1 MTPPKETF
9 RAAMKL
15 VLVSLLSPAFLL
27 CGTSVAQSV
36 LLPPSY
42 GPYNAIFRSGGAGL
56 TKPVDASDP
65 ILQAA
70 SPWTLY
76 CWFQNDGSQ
85 TSKSGQSLTLLAGV
99 GNPLEEYSRYLG
111 VRDGKPIF
119 WVGEDNVLS
128 STAELP
134 ATGWH
139 FVSATFDGSSVR
151 LYSDGQLVANG
162 KLAMGRVSA
171 NLEMAPD
178 GTPGP
183 NEAPRPDEKKKDLR
197 HFGGRIAW
205 LTLLRTALNETE
217 IRQLAGQVP
226 DPSLIAFEEGSKPWP
241 IQTKE
246 QAGYRAPQDPS
257 SLPKKRRA
265 FFSSGCRA
273 ASAFARNFEPRGEN
287 QWAIEGG
294 WKLTPAPKVSADGS
308 DIAQPGFD
316 SKDWW
321 AGNCAGYGSHHH
333 DRSRSVSRLGLW
345 FE

>member
-1 MTPPKETF
+1 M
-9 RAAMKL
+9 
-15 VLVSLLSPAFLL
+15 
-27 CGTSVAQSV
+27 
-36 LLPPSY
+36 
-42 GPYNAIFRSGGAGL
+42 AGL
-56 TKPVDASDP
+56 TKPVDAADP

-70 SPWTLY
+70 SPGRSIAGFKMTLFAQPVN
-76 CWFQNDGSQ
+76 WD
-85 TSKSGQSLTLLAGV
+85 TSLTLLAGV

-183 NEAPRPDEKKKDLR
+183 NEAPRPDEKKKDAR
-197 HFGGRIAW
+197 HFGGQIAW
-205 LTLLRTALNETE
+205 LTLLRSALSETE
-217 IRQLAGQVP
+217 IRRLAGQVP

-257 SLPKKRRA
+257 SLPKSAAPFSRPVAGPLPPGRA
-265 FFSSGCRA
+265 QLCNRVAKISGQ
-273 ASAFARNFEPRGEN
+273 S
-287 QWAIEGG
+287 
-294 WKLTPAPKVSADGS
+294 KADGS
-308 DIAQPGFD
+308 LRRAPK
-316 SKDWW
+316 SYS
-321 AGNCAGYGSHHH
+321 A
-333 DRSRSVSRLGLW
+333 LL
-345 FE
+345 